1 MSGKPEKE
9 LRLPVQREQLH
20 VPEIEG
26 ELASLKIIIQKRE
39 IIKDLL
45 SNESKLVLEEAAE
58 YLKSIDPLAGNVARK
73 IAFFKAALHC
83 KKQE

>member
-26 ELASLKIIIQKRE
+26 ELASLKINNYPKTRNHKR
-39 IIKDLL
+39 
-45 SNESKLVLEEAAE
+45 
-58 YLKSIDPLAGNVARK
+58 LA
-73 IAFFKAALHC
+73 F
-83 KKQE
+83 